1 MRFAKSIFSKTT
13 LWLLVL
19 SLIHV
24 PLAHC
29 TEKPFKEWMN
39 SFTQEAIEK
48 YGVSIKTANLV
59 NSQVSLQPAVI
70 RLDRSQ
76 PEFVNTF
83 LKYYESHVS
92 PTRVVNGRKKLK
104 EYESLLNQLEL
115 KYGVSREILIAFW
128 GMETNFGT
136 YQGDIDTVSALAT
149 LAYEGRRS
157 TFFKNQLIDVM
168 RIIDQQQLPLNYL
181 KGSWAGAFGHMQFMP
196 STFMLHAVDGDDNQ
210 SIDLKNSV
218 PDALTSAANYI
229 SKVGWDMNT
238 PTMIEVKLPEN
249 FSYQYASINHEKTI
263 SQWSA
268 LGVVAIDAKLSDS
281 AFARLTSQNK
291 RAEYSDY
298 DHQYV
303 DKIIK
308 FKPLVEVIDNQKLK
322 ASIVLPQGW
331 QGPAFMVFNNF
342 QTIMDWNRSIN
353 YALSVTLLA
362 HQLKELTVLGAG
374 KDAEPGALSLLQMKR
389 LQFMLNQLGFD
400 SGPPD
405 GYPGLQT
412 QSAIRAYQ
420 LSQGLP
426 ADGYASPS
434 IYYHLDEKMIVNDKN
449 IPLDQ

>member
-1 MRFAKSIFSKTT
+1 MKIAAPIIEKIIQS
-13 LWLLVL
+13 LLVL
-19 SLIHV
+19 FLIHA
-24 PLAHC
+24 PLAHS
-29 TEKPFKEWMN
+29 EDISFKEWMDK
-39 SFTQEAIEK
+39 FTQDAIEND
-48 YGVSIKTANLV
+48 GVSIKTANMV
-59 NSQVSLQPAVI
+59 NTQIRLLPNVI

-92 PTRVVNGRKKLK
+92 PVRVVNGRKKLK
-104 EYESLLNQLEL
+104 EYESLLNQLES

-128 GMETNFGT
+128 GMETNYGT
-136 YQGDIDTVSALAT
+136 YQGDIDTLSALAT

-157 TFFKNQLIDVM
+157 TFFKHQLIDAM
-168 RIIDQQQLPLNYL
+168 RIIDQQQLPMSYF

-196 STFMLHAVDGDDNQ
+196 STFMMYALDGDANQ
-210 SIDLKNSV
+210 SIDVKNSV

-229 SKVGWDMNT
+229 SKVGWEINT
-238 PTMIEVKLPEN
+238 PTMIEIKLPEY
-249 FSYQYASINHEKTI
+249 FPYQYASIDKEKTI
-263 SQWSA
+263 KQWSA

-281 AFARLTSQNK
+281 AFARLSSQNK
-291 RAEYSDY
+291 RAEYSAY

-308 FKPLVEVIDNQKLK
+308 FKPLAEVIDDQKMK
-322 ASIVLPQGW
+322 AAIVLPQGW

-342 QTIMDWNRSIN
+342 HTIMDWNRSIN

-362 HQLKELTVLGAG
+362 QQLKDLTVLGAG
-374 KDAEPGALSLLQMKR
+374 KDADAGALTLLQMKR

-434 IYYHLDEKMIVNDKN
+434 LYYHLDEKMILNN
-449 IPLDQ
+449 

>member
-1 MRFAKSIFSKTT
+1 MKIAILFSAKTT
-13 LWLLVL
+13 RWLLVL
-19 SLIHV
+19 LFIHV
-24 PLAHC
+24 QLAHC
-29 TEKPFKEWMN
+29 AEKPFKEWMN

-59 NSQVSLQPAVI
+59 NSQVTLQPAVI

-104 EYESLLNQLEL
+104 EYESLLNQLESQ
-115 KYGVSREILIAFW
+115 YGVSREILIAFW

-196 STFMLHAVDGDDNQ
+196 STFILHAVDGDANQ

-238 PTMIEVKLPEN
+238 PTMIEVKLPEY
-249 FSYQYASINHEKTI
+249 FPYQYASIDMEKTI
-263 SQWSA
+263 KQWSA

-281 AFARLTSQNK
+281 AFARLSSQNK
-291 RAEYSDY
+291 RAY

-308 FKPLVEVIDNQKLK
+308 FKPLTEAVDNQKMK
-322 ASIVLPQGW
+322 AAIVLPQGW

-342 QTIMDWNRSIN
+342 NTIMDWNRSIN

-362 HQLKELTVLGAG
+362 QQLKDLTVLGVG
-374 KDAEPGALSLLQMKR
+374 KDADTGALSLLQMKR
-389 LQFMLNQLGFD
+389 LQFMLNRLGFD
-400 SGPPD
+400 SGSPD

-434 IYYHLDEKMIVNDKN
+434 IYYHLDEKMIVSNLK
-449 IPLDQ
+449 